1 MKYKE
6 ESFVL
11 NTLAELLETIKSPE
25 FKQLMQEVH
34 ENNIMLKQIIKVLNT
49 YISNHHQE
57 NEDDFMRN
65 IIANQI
71 SNMLDINGLIKK

>member
-11 NTLAELLETIKSPE
+11 NTLAELLETVKSPE
-25 FKQLMQEVH
+25 FKQFKQEVH

-57 NEDDFMRN
+57 NEDDFIRN

-71 SNMLDINGLIKK
+71 SNILDINGLIKR

>member
-11 NTLAELLETIKSPE
+11 NTLAELLEIVKSPE
-25 FKQLMQEVH
+25 FKQFKQEVH

-57 NEDDFMRN
+57 NEDDFIRN

-71 SNMLDINGLIKK
+71 SNILDINGLIKR